1 MKRDQM
7 WSRQLSKHCWSHRN
21 GGFWHRTKQP
31 ARADST
37 LTHHSLRVCLQT
49 PELLA
54 VWGIAKAKELQRW
67 KSYCQC
73 CAFRQPSAVI
83 NLLVTEQDPF
93 NSYLPMKK
101 LPTWTGLLTDVLKIN
116 LNEGFSLRVAF
127 KWKKNFFWINREE
140 TICQS
145 IDLSPVFSYFYVSHA
160 SYRMAHSIA
169 LSTALWLT
177 VVG

>member
-93 NSYLPMKK
+93 NSSLPMKK

-116 LNEGFSLRVAF
+116 LNEGFSLRVSF
-127 KWKKNFFWINREE
+127 KWEKTSFELTERRLFVNQLTYHLCFPTFMSLMRPIEWH
-140 TICQS
+140 T
-145 IDLSPVFSYFYVSHA
+145 A
-160 SYRMAHSIA
+160 S
-169 LSTALWLT
+169 L
-177 VVG
+177 